1 MAYVYRYINLK
12 AKEVVYIGKVTKD
25 HDVGFDPLLNR
36 HRQHRGE
43 DWYKEIGDEN
53 LLLQYFEC
61 SHTDADILE
70 TWLINYYCPTGQLV
84 NISKMNWGKSNI
96 DLYPVFG
103 GRWRNYGQ
111 NRMYNENEVF
121 NLLAPLANNL
131 IRWTEGLEIN
141 LDNYL
146 DEFCDNVRIIAKD
159 LKKTY
164 ELSRWDMQEDFKREV
179 IE

>member
-1 MAYVYRYINLK
+1 MAYIYRYINLEK
-12 AKEVVYIGKVTKD
+12 KEVVYIGKVTKEPAL
-25 HDVGFDPLLNR
+25 GCDPLLNR

-43 DWYKEIGDEN
+43 AWYKEIGDEN
-53 LLLQYFEC
+53 LLLQYIEC

-70 TWLINYYCPTGQLV
+70 TWLINYYCSTGQLV
-84 NISKMNWGKSNI
+84 NISKMNWGESSM

-111 NRMYNENEVF
+111 NRRYNENEVHR
-121 NLLAPLANNL
+121 LLLPLVDSL
-131 IRWTEGLEIN
+131 MRWSEGLEVN

-146 DEFCDNVRIIAKD
+146 NEFCDNVRRIAED

-164 ELSRWDMQEDFKREV
+164 ELSRFDMQDDFKRST
-179 IE
+179 

>member
-1 MAYVYRYINLK
+1 MAYVYRYINLEK
-12 AKEVVYIGKVTKD
+12 KEVVYIGKVTKEQD
-25 HDVGFDPLLNR
+25 IGFDPLLNR

-43 DWYKEIGDEN
+43 QWYKEIGDDN

-70 TWLINYYCPTGQLV
+70 TWLINYYCETGQLI
-84 NISKMNWGKSNI
+84 NISKTNWGKSNM

-111 NRMYNENEVF
+111 NRTYNENEVHR
-121 NLLAPLANNL
+121 LLLPLVDTL
-131 IRWTEGLEIN
+131 MRQTEGLEVN
-141 LDNYL
+141 LNNYL
-146 DEFCDNVRIIAKD
+146 DDFCDNVRMIAKD

-164 ELSRWDMQEDFKREV
+164 ELSRFDMQDDFKREL
-179 IE
+179 